1 MQLKNSECLLI
12 GCSIFSFKNLNSP
25 HYCNYIGEIS
35 SASDLWIKFRYGRQD
50 CANVADAQ
58 PVGAED
64 ANDFPDPTMAWTH
77 VSNWCSTVFALNTDE
92 ECVALLGMY

>member
-1 MQLKNSECLLI
+1 M
-12 GCSIFSFKNLNSP
+12 
-25 HYCNYIGEIS
+25 
-35 SASDLWIKFRYGRQD
+35 
-50 CANVADAQ
+50 ADAQ

-64 ANDFPDPTMAWTH
+64 ANDFPDPIMAWTH